1 LVWVLYNVISGR
13 FADYKR
19 KFGDKVVVIVGA
31 SSGLGEEMA
40 VQLAAYKPHLVLVA
54 RRLEKLQE
62 VEEKCK
68 KAGVQSV
75 LSVQADVTSQEDC
88 KRIIETTVE
97 KYKKIDVLFLNA
109 GVGMT
114 SSLFKMSDPS
124 PLKKVIDTDL
134 MGAIFPAFY
143 ALPQLR
149 KTAGHI
155 VVTSSGFGK
164 IPGLGISAYCAS
176 KHALHGFFDCLRAE
190 EVRNRVRVTI
200 VCPGYIKTPIHDR
213 SLGSDGKEVGSHKK
227 TALFA
232 YTETSVPVAA
242 RNILKATAANKT
254 EVYFPALVSVGVSF
268 CGILLFCCIA
278 FVPLIFCPFRFLAE
292 FILLPYFLD
301 GFFFL

>member
-1 LVWVLYNVISGR
+1 MFWYIVGAVILLVIFKLFTGR
-13 FADYKR
+13 YADYKK
-19 KFGDKVVVIVGA
+19 KFNDKVVVIVGA

-40 VQLAAYKPHLVLVA
+40 VQVSAYKPHLVLVA

-75 LSVQADVTSQEDC
+75 ISVQADVSSQEDC
-88 KRIIETTVE
+88 KRIIDTAVE

-109 GVGMT
+109 GIGMT
-114 SSLFKMSDPS
+114 SSLFKMSDPT
-124 PLKKVIDTDL
+124 PLKTVIDTDL

-164 IPGLGISAYCAS
+164 IPGIGISAYCAS

-227 TALFA
+227 SAMFA

-254 EVYFPALVSVGVSF
+254 EVYFPTLVAVGVTLR
-268 CGILLFCCIA
+268 GLLGPGLYDWINF
-278 FVPLIFCPFRFLAE
+278 
-292 FILLPYFLD
+292 
-301 GFFFL
+301 GSK